1 MMSRQEMTD
10 HGQYRSEASWR
21 FGYGIESA
29 YIYSDDRSLLLVAM
43 KPNSSPFSSKVQ
55 GRSSESHDTKTAHS
69 VHR

>member
-10 HGQYRSEASWR
+10 HGQCRSEASWQ

-43 KPNSSPFSSKVQ
+43 KPNPSPFSSKVQ
-55 GRSSESHDTKTAHS
+55 GKSSHDAKTAHS